1 LNLYCARLIDVPNFD
16 RMFFPKQL
24 LTPAKLHP
32 PQKEGMMRLKGK
44 TIGFLV
50 GPGYEDLEFW
60 VPYMRLKEEGAEVK
74 VIAAKAGES
83 YTSKSG
89 GLTVESQVA
98 AQEITADQLD
108 ALLVP
113 GGWAPDKLR
122 RDPNILQVVWE
133 MNAQGKVLGFIC
145 HAGWVAASAGICKG
159 KRATGSSGIK
169 DDMVN
174 AGATWVDEP
183 AFREGNLVWGRVVA
197 DLPDYCREL
206 IKAFSD

>member
-1 LNLYCARLIDVPNFD
+1 
-16 RMFFPKQL
+16 M
-24 LTPAKLHP
+24 
-32 PQKEGMMRLKGK
+32 
-44 TIGFLV
+44 
-50 GPGYEDLEFW
+50 EFW

-74 VIAAKAGES
+74 VIAVKGGES
-83 YTSKSG
+83 CTSKSG
-89 GLTVESQVA
+89 GLTVKSQVA
-98 AQEITADQLD
+98 AKEITADQLD

-122 RDPNILQVVWE
+122 RDSDILQVVRE

-159 KRATGSSGIK
+159 KRATGSMGIK
-169 DDMVN
+169 DDMEN

-197 DLPDYCREL
+197 DIPDYCREL
-206 IKAFSD
+206 IKALSD